1 MRSDLST
8 GEALD
13 RLLAFDGELRLEA
26 YYGERSVFYNPGGT
40 APLGVIFAS
49 VKDHDGP
56 KDAAARLSRPGVW
69 RLAFGMSAEA
79 FAARF
84 GGTPARPPK
93 GRPVALGAWDVTRL
107 DELTPHPV
115 YAWMGWAQI
124 LSALAY
130 VVRAARATARA
141 VTRPRSREMGA
152 SCSSC
157 EPLNSTASWPVRSAA
172 TRRRWRTSA
181 RGRGRCSNATRGG
194 CSKAGRRMSRTP
206 SRMR

>member
-124 LSALAY
+124 LS
-130 VVRAARATARA
+130 
-141 VTRPRSREMGA
+141 PSRTSFEQL
-152 SCSSC
+152 
-157 EPLNSTASWPVRSAA
+157 EPLLAQSLDLV
-172 TRRRWRTSA
+172 
-181 RGRGRCSNATRGG
+181 RGRWEHRARHASH
-194 CSKAGRRMSRTP
+194 
-206 SRMR
+206 